1 MAEGR
6 EAMGMRRMIT
16 SALAMC
22 FVVLL
27 PALAWAQEGSELAPP
42 GGPEA
47 VGGAGGSVGGTAGS
61 AFTGAEIG
69 ILVTVALGLLAV
81 GIATV
86 ISTRRRLR
94 APRPAA

>member
-1 MAEGR
+1 MVGER
-6 EAMGMRRMIT
+6 EAFGMKRMIM

-27 PALAWAQEGSELAPP
+27 PALAWAQEGSGLGPP

-47 VGGAGGSVGGTAGS
+47 VAGAGGSVGGTAGS

-69 ILVTVALGLLAV
+69 ILVTAAVALLAV

-86 ISTRRRLR
+86 TSTRRRLHGS
-94 APRPAA
+94 RPAA